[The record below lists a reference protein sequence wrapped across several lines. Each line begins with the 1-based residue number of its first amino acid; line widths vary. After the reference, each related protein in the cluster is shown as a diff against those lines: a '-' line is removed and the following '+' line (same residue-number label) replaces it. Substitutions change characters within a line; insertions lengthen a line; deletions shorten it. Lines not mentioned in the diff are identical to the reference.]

1 MKNNIRA
8 FGNELQNVFNIHN
21 RPNNIKK
28 QNSKKNL
35 ENSSKLNKKEQ
46 SVQNNPLKRNS
57 MFMKLSY
64 MPIPFMKNNQKNKNK
79 SNLFEIKEENIP
91 SSRLT
96 ILLNDANAITKGVII
111 KDKNEE
117 KEKEKKEKEEKNS
130 LKDYFHLLLDDYG
143 EDIFNHIRKNEKIN
157 IFNYSSKDLFKLQD
171 KKYFNEKNR
180 SIIFNWLVRNNHKWR
195 LKDDTLF
202 MAMNIMDRFI
212 SKYKI
217 ANSEFQ
223 LVAIAS
229 YLIASKYE
237 DIYPPYVDE
246 LSQICNF
253 SYTIDDILKK
263 EYEILVGLDF
273 DILYNSSYKYLTFLH
288 SIADKDNSKLFYISQ
303 FMLELSLENLDI
315 LQFSQSKR
323 ALSALLV
330 AKKILQIKKSWN
342 ELRLYYDYDENEI
355 KIVQKKMIE
364 LLKKALNSKTK
375 NSIFEKFE
383 SSRYKS
389 VASMLN
395 DMCQKRSNYK
405 HRDDDK
411 ENKNDENKSDNC

>member
-1 MKNNIRA
+1 MKNNIRS

-21 RPNNIKK
+21 MPNNIKK

-46 SVQNNPLKRNS
+46 SIQNNPLKRNS

>member
-1 MKNNIRA
+1 MKNNIRS

-35 ENSSKLNKKEQ
+35 ENSSKLNTKEQ

>member
-1 MKNNIRA
+1 MKNNIRS

-21 RPNNIKK
+21 KPNNIKK

-46 SVQNNPLKRNS
+46 SIQNNPLKRNS

-212 SKYKI
+212 SKYKV

>member
-1 MKNNIRA
+1 
-8 FGNELQNVFNIHN
+8 
-21 RPNNIKK
+21 
-28 QNSKKNL
+28 
-35 ENSSKLNKKEQ
+35 
-46 SVQNNPLKRNS
+46 
-57 MFMKLSY
+57 MKLSY
-64 MPIPFMKNNQKNKNK
+64 MPIPIIKKNQKNKNK

-212 SKYKI
+212 SKYKV

-288 SIADKDNSKLFYISQ
+288 SIADKENSKLFYISQ

-342 ELRLYYDYDENEI
+342 ELRLYYDYDEKEI
-355 KIVQKKMIE
+355 KIVKKKMIE

>member
-1 MKNNIRA
+1 MKNNIRS

-21 RPNNIKK
+21 KPNNIKK

-64 MPIPFMKNNQKNKNK
+64 MPIPFLKNNQKNKNK

-212 SKYKI
+212 SKYKV